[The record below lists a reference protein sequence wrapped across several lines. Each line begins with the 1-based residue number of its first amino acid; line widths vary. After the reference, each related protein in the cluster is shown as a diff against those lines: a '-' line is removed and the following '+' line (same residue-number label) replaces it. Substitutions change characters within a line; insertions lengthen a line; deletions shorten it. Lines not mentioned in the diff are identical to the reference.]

1 MTSATPF
8 WVRVMAG
15 WPLPLLRFVGRCF
28 GCLLWVFAHRRRHIV
43 QTNLRLC
50 FPEQSTAERRALVRA
65 VFVTFAQS
73 LLDRAWLWHGPED
86 LVRRRLQITGDLS
99 WLRSDGAKVL
109 FAPHFVGLDAG
120 WTALTL
126 SVPRLFATIYARQK
140 RSSLDAWVANGR
152 SRFGAPTLLNK
163 QDAGRPTART
173 MRAGAALYV
182 LPDMD
187 LGARDAVFVPFFGVP
202 AATVTSLS
210 RFATIGRCAVA
221 TVVTRLTPYG
231 YEVSI
236 EPSWEGFPS
245 DDAVA
250 DARRMNRVLEAL
262 VRSVP
267 AQYHWTHKRFKTRPE
282 GEASVY

>member
-1 MTSATPF
+1 M
-8 WVRVMAG
+8 
-15 WPLPLLRFVGRCF
+15 
-28 GCLLWVFAHRRRHIV
+28 
-43 QTNLRLC
+43 
-50 FPEQSTAERRALVRA
+50 
-65 VFVTFAQS
+65 
-73 LLDRAWLWHGPED
+73 
-86 LVRRRLQITGDLS
+86 
-99 WLRSDGAKVL
+99 L

-202 AATVTSLS
+202 DCNGYLPV
-210 RFATIGRCAVA
+210 AVCYDWEMC
-221 TVVTRLTPYG
+221 RGYG
-231 YEVSI
+231 
-236 EPSWEGFPS
+236 GDAS
-245 DDAVA
+245 DAIWLRGVD
-250 DARRMNRVLEAL
+250 
-262 VRSVP
+262 
-267 AQYHWTHKRFKTRPE
+267 
-282 GEASVY
+282 